1 MQLQTH
7 QHDKRIIND
16 YFAYNG
22 LLLYIVFFF
31 SVIPYNCI

>member
-31 SVIPYNCI
+31 L